1 MLKNYL
7 KVTLRNLIRHRI
19 YSIISIIGLGVG
31 IACCLLIFLYVQD
44 ELSFD
49 TFHTSADRIYRVL
62 QLEEGT
68 ADGFAA
74 TPNLLAGELKANF
87 PEIEAAVRFDNTQN
101 TVKYQDQSFSESIAL
116 TDPEFFSVFSFPLI
130 QGNPQS
136 VLSDPS
142 SVVMTSQMVEK
153 YFPNEDPIGKP
164 ISILLGDA
172 FMDFTVSGIIEE
184 APNNSSIQYSLIIS
198 IEHLKQLYPE
208 RLLNSWNIILFPT
221 FLQLIP
227 GTSVP
232 EFETKLVDFCD
243 RMFVQ
248 QELGFPR
255 RLELQPLTDIHLN
268 PDLGGISVPAANP
281 IYSYILSAIAIAI
294 LLIACINFMS
304 LAVGRSSSR
313 AREVGLRKVLGAQRS
328 QLMRQFWG
336 ESLLLS
342 VAALILGIVL
352 VEVFMPTFNN
362 LAEKELTFSLFSNQ
376 LLIPALIVLTCLT
389 AFVAG
394 IYPALLL
401 SRLMP
406 VDTFRGNTRLG
417 GKNRLIQ
424 ALVVL
429 QFAISIFLIACTF
442 IIASQINFVRDQQL
456 GYNKDFAITLPTQTD
471 GEEAANLVTRF
482 RYEMTNHPDV
492 IDVAGHAYSFGDS
505 WLYIGYQ
512 QGEGTTVLIGED
524 ITSPGYP
531 EQIEGPEGFYYMNWV
546 DEHFIPTMEMN
557 IIKGRNFSEEFP
569 SDKADAV
576 IINQTAAEM
585 FGWDDPI
592 GQQLPGGI
600 SEASVI
606 GVVEDFHFYPLHR
619 KIEPLVLH
627 MSRNNFISSYSQIAI
642 RINTE
647 DMSSTLAMLEDVWS
661 DVSNGMPFD
670 YRFLDDRIAGQYAA
684 EFRWRSIVQYS
695 SVFTFL
701 VACLGLFGLTSL
713 AVAKRTREVGIRKV
727 LGASIAGIVTMFS
740 TDFAKLVLIA
750 NLIAWPIAYIVMNHW
765 LSDFA
770 YRTNLGITTFLL
782 TGIIALVIA
791 IFTVSI
797 QAIKAAI
804 TNPVD
809 SLRYE

>member
-7 KVTLRNLIRHRI
+7 KVTVRNLIHHKL
-19 YSIISIIGLGVG
+19 YSIISIIGLGLG

-49 TFHTSADRIYRVL
+49 AFHTGANRIYRVL

-68 ADGFAA
+68 TQGFSA
-74 TPNLLAGELKANF
+74 TPHLLAGELRSNF
-87 PEIEAAVRFDNTQN
+87 PEVEAAVRFDNTQN
-101 TVKYQDQSFSESIAL
+101 TVKYQNISFSESIAL
-116 TDPEFFSVFSFPLI
+116 TDPEFFTVFSFPLI
-130 QGNPQS
+130 HGNPHS

-142 SVVMTSQMVEK
+142 FVVLTSEMVEK
-153 YFPNEDPIGKP
+153 YFPNENPIGKP

-172 FMDFTVSGIIEE
+172 FMDFTVSGVIDE
-184 APNNSSIQYSLIIS
+184 APSNSSIQYSLIIS
-198 IEHLKQLYPE
+198 IEHSKQLYPE
-208 RLLNSWNIILFPT
+208 RLLDSWNIILSST

-232 EFETKLVDFCD
+232 EFETKLDDFCD

-248 QELGFPR
+248 QELGSPR
-255 RLELQPLTDIHLN
+255 KLGLQPLTDIHLN
-268 PDLGGISVPAANP
+268 PDFGGISVPAANP
-281 IYSYILSAIAIAI
+281 IYSYILSAIAMAV

-304 LAVGRSSSR
+304 LAVGRSSGR

-336 ESLLLS
+336 ESLILS
-342 VAALILGIVL
+342 IAALILGIVL
-352 VEVFMPTFNN
+352 VEVFLPTFNN

-376 LLIPALIVLTCLT
+376 LLSPALIVLTCLT

-406 VDTFRGNTRLG
+406 VDTFRGNTKFS

-442 IIASQINFVRDQQL
+442 IIASQINYIHSQKL
-456 GYNKDFAITLPTQTD
+456 GYNEDFVITVPTQTD
-471 GEEAANLVTRF
+471 GEEAANLVTRL
-482 RYEMTNHPDV
+482 RHEMTNHPDV
-492 IDVAGHAYSFGDS
+492 IDVAGHAYPFGDS
-505 WLYIGYQ
+505 WLYIGYT

-531 EQIEGPEGFYYMNWV
+531 DQIEGPEGFYYMNWV
-546 DEHFIPTMEMN
+546 DEHFIPAMEMH

-569 SDKADAV
+569 SDKSGAV
-576 IINQTAAEM
+576 VINQTAAKM

-592 GQQLPGGI
+592 GQRLPGGI

-627 MSRNNFISSYSQIAI
+627 IARNNFISSYSQIAI
-642 RINTE
+642 RINTD
-647 DMSSTLAMLEDVWS
+647 DMSSTLTMLENVWS
-661 DVSNGMPFD
+661 DVSNGMPFE
-670 YRFLDDRIAGQYAA
+670 YRFLDDRIAEQYGT
-684 EFRWRSIVQYS
+684 ELRWRSIVQYS

-750 NLIAWPIAYIVMNHW
+750 NIIAWPIAYIVMNRW

-770 YRTNLGITTFLL
+770 YRTNPGITTFLL

-791 IFTVSI
+791 VLTVSV